1 LSLPAGV
8 RAWPLV
14 ADSTRTGVFALKL
27 YLFLL
32 FASVGLTEPF
42 LNLHLRRLGFTG
54 SEIGFL
60 AAIQPGIAAVAPF
73 LWTAWAD
80 STGRTHALFQ
90 WNSWLCG
97 VSFIPVLILRAP
109 GPLAVALAFF
119 ALLTTPLVPLANG
132 LAFQALGT
140 DRRGYGHIRLWG
152 SVGYILA
159 AVSGGIAADRVG
171 ILPVLG
177 AVVGLLGGCGAVASA
192 ALRRNPPAPP
202 APLRA
207 GLADLLREPRFR
219 FFLAATFLARLSAAP
234 FNTFFTIQ
242 LDALKISL
250 DVAGWAWS
258 LGVISEVAVMAAWPR
273 LVGPARPERL
283 LAVAIGA
290 HAARWW
296 LNAEVISAAGL
307 LAIQLLHGLTFGLF
321 YVASVHL
328 MDEMIRPELR
338 ATGQGIF
345 AAGVFGVG
353 GLVGNLGAGRLFDA
367 VGLPALYRLAGVLA
381 MGATLGGVLLERA
394 SGGRKVKA

>member
-1 LSLPAGV
+1 M
-8 RAWPLV
+8 
-14 ADSTRTGVFALKL
+14 ADGTPVGILALKL

-54 SEIGFL
+54 SEIGAL

-80 STGRTHALFQ
+80 ATGRTQALFQ

-97 VSFIPVLILRAP
+97 LCFIPVLALRSP
-109 GPLAVALAFF
+109 GPLAAALALF
-119 ALLTTPLVPLANG
+119 ALLKTPLVPLANG

-140 DRRGYGHIRLWG
+140 DRRGYGWIRLWG

-159 AVSGGIAADRVG
+159 AVSGGVAADRVG
-171 ILPVLG
+171 ILPVLAG
-177 AVVGLLGGCGAVASA
+177 VVALLVGCGAVASA
-192 ALRRNPPAPP
+192 SLGRGAPAPP

-207 GLADLLREPRFR
+207 GLADLLRAPRFR
-219 FFLAATFLARLSAAP
+219 LFLAATFLARLSAAP

-242 LDALKISL
+242 LDGLRISQA
-250 DVAGWAWS
+250 VAGWAWS

-273 LVGPARPERL
+273 LVGRTRPERL

-290 HAARWW
+290 HAVRWW
-296 LNAEVISAAGL
+296 LNAEVTSAAGL

-328 MDEMIRPELR
+328 VDEMIRPELR
-338 ATGQGIF
+338 ATGQGLY

-353 GLVGNLGAGRLFDA
+353 GLVGNVGAGWLFDT
-367 VGLPALYRLAGVLA
+367 VGLPAVYRLAGVLA
-381 MGATLGGVLLERA
+381 VGATLGGVLLERA
-394 SGGRKVKA
+394 SGGRKAKG